1 MTTPFEFRLIG
12 VDAPQGQIDVDDVV
26 AILQRLQELATK
38 IGRVETDAAERGR
51 PGKKVERVAK
61 LRLVGIKA
69 GSTVI
74 EVERVEDEATLDF
87 DLDHEQ
93 GFDER
98 FAEIIEAIGADARP
112 SVISDTVAETA
123 ADLVSALQKAAPE
136 VEFKAGGVVRR
147 SFKTADTHRETWK
160 PVQAAEGA
168 DSVTVIGRLY
178 AVNLKSHRLQVQ
190 DDVGNEFAL
199 PRVANDA
206 QVGHLLG
213 TYVRVTGLPERDSRG
228 RLSEI
233 RGAVIDAAPLLGVEA
248 GVREPVPLEAILA
261 SAPGPV
267 AGGVPGLS
275 DEETI
280 AFLEA
285 LRA

>member
-1 MTTPFEFRLIG
+1 MTTPFEFRLVG
-12 VDAPQGQIDVDDVV
+12 VDAPQGQINVDDVV
-26 AILQRLQELATK
+26 AILQKLQELATK

-61 LRLVGIKA
+61 LRLVGLKA

-74 EVERVEDEATLDF
+74 QVERVEDDSTLDF

-93 GFDER
+93 GFDAR
-98 FAEIIEAIGADARP
+98 FAEIIEAIGADSRP
-112 SVISDTVAETA
+112 SVISDTIAETA

-147 SFKTADTHRETWK
+147 AFKTAEMHRETWK
-160 PVQAAEGA
+160 PVPAAEDP
-168 DSVTVIGRLY
+168 DSVTVVGRLY

-190 DDVGNEFAL
+190 DDIGNEFAL
-199 PRVANDA
+199 PRVQNDSA
-206 QVGHLLG
+206 VGHLLG
-213 TYVRVTGLPERDSRG
+213 SYVRVTGSPETDSRG

-233 RGAVIDAAPLLGVEA
+233 QGAVIEASPPLVANSGE
-248 GVREPVPLEAILA
+248 REPVALEAILA
-261 SAPGPV
+261 TGPGPV
-267 AGGVPGLS
+267 AGGIPGLS
-275 DEETI
+275 EEEAN
-280 AFLEA
+280 AFFEA